1 MRKFLL
7 LFLAL
12 FITTGIPM
20 VQADEGGKPKPAEGD
35 KEPEC
40 D

>member
-12 FITTGIPM
+12 FMTAGIPM
-20 VQADEGGKPKPAEGD
+20 VHADDGGKPAEEEE

>member
-7 LFLAL
+7 LMLAL
-12 FITTGIPM
+12 FMTTGIPM
-20 VQADEGGKPKPAEGD
+20 VHAEEGEKPSEEE

>member
-1 MRKFLL
+1 MRKLSL
-7 LFLAL
+7 LFLAFL
-12 FITTGIPM
+12 LTTGIPL
-20 VQADEGGKPKPAEGD
+20 VHADDGGKPAEEE

>member
-12 FITTGIPM
+12 FMTAGIPM
-20 VQADEGGKPKPAEGD
+20 VHAQDGGGKPAEEE

>member
-7 LFLAL
+7 VFLAL
-12 FITTGIPM
+12 FITAGIPM
-20 VQADEGGKPKPAEGD
+20 VHADDGGKPKPGGEE

>member
-1 MRKFLL
+1 MRKFVL

-12 FITTGIPM
+12 FMTAGIPM
-20 VQADEGGKPKPAEGD
+20 VHADDGDKPTTEGE

>member
-12 FITTGIPM
+12 FLTASAPM
-20 VQADEGGKPKPAEGD
+20 ISYAGDGEKPKEGEA
-35 KEPEC
+35 EPEC